1 MDANIFKDLVM
12 NLGFPIVM
20 CAGLFVY
27 IWKRSEAYD
36 KKISELKQE
45 YKDDMKEMREHYEK
59 KLDEIN
65 REHKEE
71 VSKLSE
77 SLDNNTQ
84 AMERLA
90 DIMEVER
97 RLKHDES

>member
-27 IWKRSEAYD
+27 IWKRSETYD
-36 KKISELKQE
+36 KKVTELKQE
-45 YKDDMKEMREHYEK
+45 YKSDLKEMREYYER

-71 VSKLSE
+71 VGRLSE

-97 RLKHDES
+97 RCKNES